1 LRRAA
6 GQALRL
12 NLIPAELTTNFPSFV
27 RIGSGKTPH
36 SPQNA
41 RNSDFAPFC
50 CVCGP
55 GRIPLEWG
63 ACRTAPPQIG
73 HRPDGSHPAAVR
85 MLSGRQPDVQLS
97 ITARHGHLTEAS
109 QAKLRAKLEKLGRIF
124 ERLMSIELVVDL
136 KDSQQ
141 PKVDLKVSAEHK
153 HDFVA
158 HEQGENLMGVLEAAV
173 EKIEQQLRRYKERV
187 VERHRN
193 PDLRRQE
200 MPAPVD
206 VADVEEE

>member
-1 LRRAA
+1 
-6 GQALRL
+6 
-12 NLIPAELTTNFPSFV
+12 
-27 RIGSGKTPH
+27 
-36 SPQNA
+36 
-41 RNSDFAPFC
+41 
-50 CVCGP
+50 
-55 GRIPLEWG
+55 
-63 ACRTAPPQIG
+63 
-73 HRPDGSHPAAVR
+73 
-85 MLSGRQPDVQLS
+85 MQLS

-136 KDSQQ
+136 SDSQK

-158 HEQGENLMGVLEAAV
+158 HEQGENLLGVVEAAI
-173 EKIEQQLRRYKERV
+173 EKIEQQLRRYKERA

-193 PDLRRQE
+193 HDLRRQDTTA
-200 MPAPVD
+200 PAPVD